1 MKQVKLEPIDNTV
14 QVKDRVF
21 SSMYGVGIITDID
34 KNLKYG
40 INVEFSNNHH
50 ASFTINGRYLIG
62 QQITLFK
69 CPVDMI
75 DDFASNIYIDYY
87 TEG

>member
-1 MKQVKLEPIDNTV
+1 MKQVKLEPIDATT
-14 QVKDRVF
+14 QVGDRVF
-21 SSMYGVGIITDID
+21 SSMYGVGIITAINRDR
-34 KNLKYG
+34 KYG
-40 INVEFSNNHH
+40 IDVCFREIEPTL
-50 ASFTINGRYLIG
+50 FTIDGRYLIN

-87 TEG
+87 TED